1 MLPIIFQM
9 WDTPYPMSISCGST
23 PLMRTQCNP
32 SRLVPTLALL
42 QNECTKLNGHLR
54 CAIEVEEIPSL
65 DISTFIKEQ
74 YLKYFLQYKDKYTL
88 LLLDPK
94 DIIDIA
100 GEPLGVTYAL
110 GEQFIPVSISSY
122 KRIYYVMK
130 IFGTLTPKNNITYV
144 NKKANMCFR
153 SQIFI

>member
-1 MLPIIFQM
+1 M
-9 WDTPYPMSISCGST
+9 WDTLYSMSISCGST

-32 SRLVPTLALL
+32 SRLIPTLALS
-42 QNECTKLNGHLR
+42 QNECTKLNGNLR
-54 CAIEVEEIPSL
+54 YAIEVEEIPSL

-94 DIIDIA
+94 DIIDIV
-100 GEPLGVTYAL
+100 GGPLGVTYAL
-110 GEQFIPVSISSY
+110 GEQFIPVSINSY

>member
-1 MLPIIFQM
+1 M

-42 QNECTKLNGHLR
+42 QNECTKLNGNLR
-54 CAIEVEEIPSL
+54 RAI
-65 DISTFIKEQ
+65 K

-94 DIIDIA
+94 DIIDI
-100 GEPLGVTYAL
+100 GGNL
-110 GEQFIPVSISSY
+110 
-122 KRIYYVMK
+122 
-130 IFGTLTPKNNITYV
+130 
-144 NKKANMCFR
+144 
-153 SQIFI
+153 